1 MRVATVRQVL
11 PTTTGTL
18 DFTASGY
25 GTCIGAIFNVSG
37 ALAGDGTPTNAAQM
51 SIGATDGTNQRCVSC
66 RSTNGSVL
74 TSTARYKDTSHCF
87 MLMVSGGAVNGSA
100 AFSSFITDGVRVNID
115 DAFGNAFYCEA
126 TLLFDEGGDDFYVGT
141 GDTSSGNQTIT
152 SVGFQATYLQ
162 GFTTM
167 QSSTGTG
174 QTGAK
179 FSMGFALPDGTQ
191 NAISFYEG
199 HSLADGAPSAR
210 ADGSYFLRDIQDA
223 SVNGAVQIGSF
234 TSTGFTAT
242 QINGSGFEFYYV
254 AVKCSNAV
262 TLDLELSR
270 STTGSRSH
278 TGPGGLPT
286 FVCGWNSK
294 IDALDSNFEN
304 GRAGAIGFWMS
315 SGTGAQFNN
324 AFAIED
330 ASAVTDC
337 QSTSN
342 NVFPYLPDHDGGTA
356 TAIIGSITSFDATG
370 ITINYTTVDS
380 VECYFALL
388 AIQLRFAGTGAGTA
402 PVPVG
407 SGTAALE
414 FEGSG
419 AGNSLAPVGSGTA
432 TLEFVASG
440 AGNAPATTG
449 AGVAALEFAA
459 TGAGVA
465 PAPTGAGT
473 ATHTP
478 QNFTATGA
486 GFAPVPQGVGQA
498 EHEFAGTAAGLA
510 PAPVG
515 AGLAAL
521 EFVATAQ
528 GLAPVPVGSGQGLLE
543 FTANGSGFA
552 PVPIGDGAAL
562 LEFLAVV
569 AGFAPAPV
577 GAGVAEHVG
586 FELPP
591 MVCPS
596 QLEGSYVVAAA
607 LLGRYLSG
615 TALLGSREPVSQLE
629 GEVC

>member
-1 MRVATVRQVL
+1 
-11 PTTTGTL
+11 
-18 DFTASGY
+18 
-25 GTCIGAIFNVSG
+25 
-37 ALAGDGTPTNAAQM
+37 
-51 SIGATDGTNQRCVSC
+51 
-66 RSTNGSVL
+66 
-74 TSTARYKDTSHCF
+74 

-126 TLLFDEGGDDFYVGT
+126 TLFFDEGGDDFYVGT

-179 FSMGFALPDGTQ
+179 FSMGFALADGTQ

-254 AVKCSNAV
+254 AVKCSNPV

-294 IDALDSNFEN
+294 IDTLDSNLEN

-388 AIQLRFAGTGAGTA
+388 AIQLRFTATGAGSS
-402 PVPVG
+402 P
-407 SGTAALE
+407 
-414 FEGSG
+414 
-419 AGNSLAPVGSGTA
+419 APVGSGTA
-432 TLEFVASG
+432 SLNFDATSAGTAPVAQG
-440 AGNAPATTG
+440 AGVATLSFDATAVGVAPVPQGSGSAALSFDATAAGVAPVPEGSGSALQSFEATAAGIAPVPVGAALALLGFEAAAAGVAPVPTG
-449 AGVAALEFAA
+449 AGVGVLAFLAAA
-459 TGAGVA
+459 AGVA
-465 PAPTGAGT
+465 PVPVGEGAGT
-473 ATHTP
+473 VTLAGFVATVV
-478 QNFTATGA
+478 
-486 GFAPVPQGVGQA
+486 GFAPVPVGEA
-498 EHEFAGTAAGLA
+498 SASLGFVATAAGLA
-510 PAPVG
+510 P
-515 AGLAAL
+515 
-521 EFVATAQ
+521 
-528 GLAPVPVGSGQGLLE
+528 
-543 FTANGSGFA
+543 
-552 PVPIGDGAAL
+552 I
-562 LEFLAVV
+562 
-569 AGFAPAPV
+569 PV
-577 GAGVAEHVG
+577 GAGVAVNG
-586 FELPP
+586 D
-591 MVCPS
+591 
-596 QLEGSYVVAAA
+596 
-607 LLGRYLSG
+607 LLGCVEQ
-615 TALLGSREPVSQLE
+615 LLGSYLLESQLQGSYLLRSPLEASYSVETELE
-629 GEVC
+629 GGVC